1 MLGKKPHGWLKMGL
15 LVVRRSHLYLGLLLC
30 PWALLYGMTAYLFNH
45 PSHFSDSNLRSFSS
59 DVLDQAGFSGVGLPD
74 ELAGQVV
81 EGLNERF
88 PDARLT
94 LNSQS
99 PIRFDGDFFF
109 ASARTDTKLVQ
120 LLIFRNGSGGS
131 VREQLEQKKDDQ
143 PAAPFAISGQ
153 SKPASPTA
161 ELPAAADDPSRPLK
175 LDKGIDQGIDR
186 ALPEIARQMG
196 YSDIA
201 GSFKLTSVPA
211 LEFVAK
217 SQDTEWR
224 VRYDSLKGT
233 VAASPVD
240 ASQLSKQFG
249 WRRYLLRMHTTH
261 GYPGEA
267 GPRFYWAI
275 IVDTMAAVMIF
286 WGLSGILMWWQI
298 KRLRFWGGV
307 TIATSVILA
316 SWLFASMAPVT
327 Q

>member
-1 MLGKKPHGWLKMGL
+1 MLSKKPNDWLKTGL

-45 PSHFSDSNLRSFSS
+45 PSHFSDSNLRTFSA
-59 DVLDQAGFSGVGLPD
+59 DVLEEAGFFGVGSPE

-81 EGLNERF
+81 DGLNERF
-88 PDARLT
+88 PEAQLT

-99 PIRFDGDFFF
+99 PRFDGDFFF
-109 ASARTDTKLVQ
+109 ASAQTDTKLVQ

-131 VREQLEQKKDDQ
+131 VREQLEHKKVDQ

-153 SKPASPTA
+153 SKSSPTPESQIA
-161 ELPAAADDPSRPLK
+161 SDDLSRPLK
-175 LDKGIDQGIDR
+175 LDKGLDQGIDK
-186 ALPEIARQMG
+186 ALPEIARRIG

-240 ASQLSKQFG
+240 PSQPSKQFG
-249 WRRYLLRMHTTH
+249 WRRYLTKMHTTH
-261 GYPGEA
+261 GYPGEVS
-267 GPRFYWAI
+267 PQFFWAI

-307 TIATSVILA
+307 TIASSVILA
-316 SWLFASMAPVT
+316 SCLFASMAMVT

>member
-1 MLGKKPHGWLKMGL
+1 MLSKKPNDWLKTVL
-15 LVVRRSHLYLGLLLC
+15 LVVRRSHMYLGLLLC

-45 PSHFSDSNLRSFSS
+45 PSHFSDSNLRTFSS
-59 DVLDQAGFSGVGLPD
+59 DVLEQAGFFGVGSPD
-74 ELAGQVV
+74 ELAEQVV
-81 EGLNERF
+81 DGLNERF
-88 PDARLT
+88 PDAQLT
-94 LNSQS
+94 LNRQS

-143 PAAPFAISGQ
+143 PAAPFAIPGQ
-153 SKPASPTA
+153 SKSSPTP
-161 ELPAAADDPSRPLK
+161 ESQIDPDDLSRPLK
-175 LDKGIDQGIDR
+175 LDKGLDQGIDK
-186 ALPEIARQMG
+186 ALPEIARRIG

-240 ASQLSKQFG
+240 PSQPSKQFG

-267 GPRFYWAI
+267 SPRFYWAI

-286 WGLSGILMWWQI
+286 WGLSGILMWWQL

-307 TIATSVILA
+307 TIASSVILA
-316 SWLFASMAPVT
+316 SWLFASMALVT